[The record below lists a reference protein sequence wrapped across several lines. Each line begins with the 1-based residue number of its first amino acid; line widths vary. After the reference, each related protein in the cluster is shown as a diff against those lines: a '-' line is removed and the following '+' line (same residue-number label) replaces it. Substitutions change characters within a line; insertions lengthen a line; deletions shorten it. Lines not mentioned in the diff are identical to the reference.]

1 MMKEIWI
8 FPVQCIVAF
17 HVILRIKNGFFP
29 LRQHQATSFAQTTQC
44 AFCPVRTNFFGC
56 YLDKFRF

>member
-17 HVILRIKNGFFP
+17 SVILRIKNVFSLQTASSDLLCTDEAVCFLSSSNRFFE
-29 LRQHQATSFAQTTQC
+29 
-44 AFCPVRTNFFGC
+44 C
-56 YLDKFRF
+56 YLDKFQV